1 MDMDVVASHLTL
13 NPVVDIA
20 SMTEAEIKWS
30 QRVRTRRG
38 GPHLLFPY
46 FTCTLML
53 LLSVMHARHCAQLQL
68 AVSDLVEFLSEQCQ
82 TTGLSFKRTA
92 SNKVDFAT
100 DDDEAECNIHPFE
113 FIEDPQYDKSLK
125 DLVKCMSFP
134 ISIYVHVANQ
144 VMKREEAVR
153 SQEEFNSLVDIL
165 KAKAVSVWEAVPDG
179 RQHSSANGPPKVFDP
194 KVKDLGRLR

>member
-125 DLVKCMSFP
+125 EMQAMHVLARFRFERTGTEDG
-134 ISIYVHVANQ
+134 ISVV
-144 VMKREEAVR
+144 EPC
-153 SQEEFNSLVDIL
+153 VDF
-165 KAKAVSVWEAVPDG
+165 V
-179 RQHSSANGPPKVFDP
+179 
-194 KVKDLGRLR
+194 